1 MATKKSSSKGGA
13 AKSGKKGA
21 SGGGGKGGGGAKGS
35 AKSAKKAAK
44 KAAVKV
50 AAKGGGSKGL
60 AKVAAKASAKGSAK
74 GSVKSPAKS
83 VAKSPAKGAVAKGSA
98 KGAVAKGAVKGS
110 SKGGGGGL
118 GSTAAWT
125 GIPTTINP
133 QQNATMS
140 QTPNGTIIFAYQNSS
155 TTANAGKLS
164 LSSGGT
170 GQLLD
175 APALTN
181 QPQLLIKNFKGSNLS
196 VSNISQTAA
205 TPILIE
211 AVGPGIAGLTPTA
224 LPMDGTIVPLVPFG
238 TPKATNVAAQ
248 GNAPSQSVVVSLQ
261 ANSGQLTIFAIQV
274 GNNAMVIALN
284 AAQES
289 GPGSDSPDT
298 APPAGYFATTTG
310 NNYQNMWNWGASAV
324 FVVNMSPS
332 TAAAGSINLIKA

>member
-1 MATKKSSSKGGA
+1 MATKKASSKGGA

-21 SGGGGKGGGGAKGS
+21 AGGGGKGGGAKGSAKGS

-44 KAAVKV
+44 KAAKKVSVKT
-50 AAKGGGSKGL
+50 AAKGGGSKSP

-74 GSVKSPAKS
+74 GSAKSPAKS
-83 VAKSPAKGAVAKGSA
+83 PAKAVAKKGAAKASA
-98 KGAVAKGAVKGS
+98 KS
-110 SKGGGGGL
+110 SGL

-133 QQNATMS
+133 QQNASLS
-140 QTPNGTIIFAYQNSS
+140 QTPNGTIIFAYQNQS
-155 TTANAGKLS
+155 TTTNAGKLS

-175 APALTN
+175 VPALTN
-181 QPQLLIKNFKGSNLS
+181 QPLLLIKNFKGSNLS
-196 VSNISQTAA
+196 VSNISTTSA

-211 AVGPGIAGLTPTA
+211 AVGPGIAGLTPTK

-238 TPKATNVAAQ
+238 VTPGNVAAQ

-274 GNNAMVIALN
+274 GNNAMVVALN

-289 GPGSDSPDT
+289 GPGSDDPGT
-298 APPAGYFATTTG
+298 APPAGYFATTTS